1 LFILTKDRL
10 DYTVRTLDSLWANT
24 TTGFDL
30 YLVDNGSTDGSIGY
44 FRDHADRF
52 KEVILNPHN
61 MGISIGHN
69 QALDAIGA
77 GYDYIVQMD
86 NDCEVITYGWLEE
99 MVRVIRALD
108 DKAVLSPFVEGLREN
123 RGGAPRHEERGVAGH
138 IVGFSQHV
146 GGISVVAPA
155 SVFSEFRYPV
165 DEPLH
170 GNQDV
175 LFSRHVLARGLEL
188 GYVEDVRVRHMDGT
202 DGQHERYPEYFRLAK
217 RESRTLYGHSRVVSG
232 LLLKLRGLRRRVR
245 RLLSRDGRPGVGS

>member
-24 TTGFDL
+24 PTGFDL
-30 YLVDNGSTDGSIGY
+30 YLVDNGSKDGSTEY
-44 FRDHADRF
+44 FRKHADRF
-52 KEVILNPHN
+52 KRMILNPDN
-61 MGISIGHN
+61 RGISIGHN

-86 NDCEVITYGWLEE
+86 NDCEIITYGWLEE
-99 MVRVIRALD
+99 MIRVIRGLD

-123 RGGAPRHEERGVAGH
+123 KGGAPRHATRDVAGH

-146 GGISVVAPA
+146 GGISVVAPG

-175 LFSRHVLARGLEL
+175 LFSSHVLAHGLEL

-202 DGQHERYPEYFRLAK
+202 DGQHERYPDYFRQSEQ
-217 RESRTLYGHSRVVSG
+217 ESRTLYGHSRVVSE
-232 LLLKLRGLRRRVR
+232 LLLKLRGLRRRAR
-245 RLLSRDGRPGVGS
+245 RLLQRDGRPGAGH